1 MIFRRIAF
9 TNFTVFRGCQTLEL
23 PARSTSRPII
33 LVGGLNGSG
42 KTSIIEGIVLGL
54 YGLEGWRWWFRSGV
68 GRRHEYH
75 ARIAAALN
83 HRARHDGER
92 VITLEFDLA
101 LDDAPVTLSIRR
113 HWWVDP
119 EGIDESLELFR
130 DGMPVALECLPEE
143 RLDLLQAYIN
153 ELLPPEVSPFFF
165 FDGERVRDYARHA
178 SPDRLR
184 DGIDRLL
191 KLDTVN
197 SLLKHVGQLSAR
209 QDLVEIEPL
218 LRREEELGLAI
229 QAKEAELAG
238 FRTEVD
244 DLHRARDQKDA
255 ERHHLMASSQAQFGG
270 VEAELGGL
278 DEQMTA
284 LGREAKDL
292 GHQLGSSLGGVV
304 PLALCMPLVS
314 RLDSAARQSAS
325 TRRATERAADALV
338 HIDRII
344 AIAED
349 AGLVEAS
356 PIFWQHIAFY
366 REQTEARL
374 SLSVDAHVIEGM
386 TERELADLHRRATEA
401 ANLND
406 KEIRSMARH
415 LDDLTHQRRRL
426 FVQMNQ
432 IRKGAQQTDYVK
444 RVDALGREAGQIE
457 GSIRAMESQIDAQE
471 AEYERVKQDLRETRT
486 EISRIR
492 TQNQRGALFARTT
505 AAIEAVR
512 RGFRRDQLYRL
523 AEHLRYTSAQ
533 LARKQ
538 RLFSR
543 IELDLESTTLRLFDT
558 TGYEVEM
565 GKLSS
570 GEAQIVALALLWALS
585 RSVSHTMPCV
595 LDTPLGRLDS
605 THRER
610 MADTY
615 FKQAGAQVIILS
627 TDEEIAGPYLDT
639 LRDHVAAGFRLIHDE
654 QIETSRF
661 IPGYFDTEAVS

>member
-1 MIFRRIAF
+1 MNFSRIAF
-9 TNFTVFRGCQTLEL
+9 TNFAVFRGRQVLDL
-23 PARSTSRPII
+23 PPRSTSRPII
-33 LVGGLNGSG
+33 LIGGLNGSG

-54 YGLEGWRWWFRSGV
+54 YGFEGWRWWFRSGS
-68 GRRHEYH
+68 GRRRDYH

-92 VITLEFDLA
+92 QITLELELA
-101 LDDAPVTLSIRR
+101 LDDASATLSIRR
-113 HWWVDP
+113 EWWVEP
-119 EGIDESLELFR
+119 EGIDEDLQLRR
-130 DGMPVALECLPEE
+130 DGMPVSPECLPEE
-143 RLDLLQAYIN
+143 RLDILQAYIN

-191 KLDTVN
+191 KLDVVN
-197 SLLKHVGQLSAR
+197 SLLKHLGQLNAR
-209 QDLVEIEPL
+209 HDLVELDPL
-218 LRREEELGLAI
+218 LRRQEELELAI
-229 QAKEAELAG
+229 KAREAELASL
-238 FRTEVD
+238 RTEID
-244 DLHRARDQKDA
+244 DLHRARDRKDA
-255 ERHHLMASSQAQFGG
+255 ERRHLMASSQAQFGG
-270 VEAELGGL
+270 VEAELDGI

-292 GHQLGSSLGGVV
+292 GHQLGHSLGGVV
-304 PLALCMPLVS
+304 PLALCMPLVN

-325 TRRATERAADALV
+325 NRRATERAADALV

-344 AIAED
+344 TIAED
-349 AGLVEAS
+349 TGLVDES
-356 PIFWQHIAFY
+356 HTFWQHINAY
-366 REQTEARL
+366 REQTEVGL

-386 TERELADLHRRATEA
+386 TQREITDLHRRATEA
-401 ANLND
+401 AHLD
-406 KEIRSMARH
+406 HKEIRVMARR
-415 LDDLTHQRRRL
+415 LDDLTHEHRRL

-432 IRKGAQQTDYVK
+432 IRKGAQQTDYVN
-444 RVDALGREAGQIE
+444 RVDTLAHEAGQIE
-457 GSIRAMESQIDAQE
+457 GSIKAMESQIDAQE
-471 AEYERVKQDLRETRT
+471 AEYERHKQDLRDTRT

-492 TQNQRGALFARTT
+492 TQNRRGALFARTT
-505 AAIEAVR
+505 ETIEAVR

-523 AEHLRYTSAQ
+523 AEHLRFTSAQ

-538 RLFSR
+538 ALFSR
-543 IELDLESTTLRLFDT
+543 IELDLELTTLRLLDT

-565 GKLSS
+565 SKLSS

-627 TDEEIAGPYLDT
+627 TDEEIAGPYLET
-639 LRDHVAAGFRLIHDE
+639 LSDHVAADFRLVHDE
-654 QIETSRF
+654 QSETSRF
-661 IPGYFDTEAVS
+661 TPGYFDAEAAS